1 LIAVVIMMIHPLR
14 RKTLMLNIA
23 CVLTFIGIWIEK
35 GMGLVIPGF
44 VPTPLGE
51 IFEYVPTSVE
61 LSVAAAIWALGI
73 LIFTLLAKAVI
84 AIEQGKL
91 RYHAKEVKYSS

>member
-1 LIAVVIMMIHPLR
+1 MIHPLR
-14 RKTLMLNIA
+14 RKTLTLNIA

-44 VPTPLGE
+44 IPTPLGE

-61 LSVAAAIWALGI
+61 LSVAAAIWAFGA

-84 AIEQGKL
+84 AIEQGRL
-91 RYHAKEVKYSS
+91 RYHAKEAKYSL